1 MKEKAARKS
10 LKFNDEKYN
19 DFFKSSLFE
28 DFRDFG
34 DTK

>member
-1 MKEKAARKS
+1 MQEKAARKS
-10 LKFNDEKYN
+10 LKFNEEKYH